1 MTRAEMT
8 HRIGRFYTGQP
19 SWRTRLRSLRR
30 RLGDGSLP
38 LSEEEQLI
46 EARKYILAEERA
58 EGARDEPVRALR
70 IAYPLPPVL
79 LAADGK
85 TSFRYVKALKNAS
98 TSILNMLLEIT
109 GEAAWRSWDAEAHLI
124 AKSPQPH
131 RIVRKANGRREV
143 ISAGKFKL
151 KRRQGE
157 LGAVQHTPAVV
168 INEQRQ
174 RLHGYMRA
182 RPFTREPY
190 ADIRFCVVRDPVER
204 FVSGVNQL
212 SIMTFHKRKTLPAVT
227 SATIDKW
234 LENMAGFYA
243 QMTPAW
249 SLAKNYDA
257 LSAKKQHLLRQTGF
271 LGCDAGWYTH
281 IFSTR
286 RPQEFHDFLS
296 ELAGKRLSVFDANS
310 LASRQGILSA
320 QGMSLERPQL
330 TAAQRRKVEALYA
343 EDYRVFGRWF

>member
-85 TSFRYVKALKNAS
+85 TTVRYVKALKNAS
-98 TSILNMLLEIT
+98 TTILNLLLEMT
-109 GEAAWRSWDAEAHLI
+109 GEAAWHSWDAEAHLM
-124 AKSPQPH
+124 AKSPPQH
-131 RIVRKANGRREV
+131 MIVRKANGRQEI
-143 ISAGKFKL
+143 ISAREFDL

-157 LGAVQHTPAVV
+157 FEPLHTPVV
-168 INEQRQ
+168 ARNEQRP

-182 RPFTREPY
+182 RPFTFEPY

-204 FVSGVNQL
+204 FLSGLNQFSIIALQKKKNL
-212 SIMTFHKRKTLPAVT
+212 SAVT
-227 SATIDKW
+227 STGIDE
-234 LENMAGFYA
+234 LAGRMEDFYA
-243 QMTPAW
+243 ATAATR
-249 SLAKNYDA
+249 LAKKDYFA
-257 LSAKKQHLLRQTGF
+257 IGIRKRHFVRQIDF
-271 LGCDAGWYTH
+271 LGKDAGYYTH

-286 RPQEFHDFLS
+286 RPQEFHAFLS
-296 ELAGKRLSVFDANS
+296 DLAGRRLSPFDANS
-310 LASRQGILSA
+310 LVSRQKLLRPRGL
-320 QGMSLERPQL
+320 SLERPQL
-330 TAAQRRKVEALYA
+330 TPAQRRKVEDLYA